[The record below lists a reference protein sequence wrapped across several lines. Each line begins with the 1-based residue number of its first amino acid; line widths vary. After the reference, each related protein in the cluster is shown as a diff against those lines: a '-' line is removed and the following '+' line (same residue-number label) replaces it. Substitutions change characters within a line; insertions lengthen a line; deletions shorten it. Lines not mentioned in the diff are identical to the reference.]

1 MSRTRLIL
9 CCTLFSA
16 FACTQERDPV
26 SPVVLELVADGFVH
40 PLLLTEPPDDSGRL
54 FVLDQVGKIWIIRP
68 DGKKLAEP
76 FLDLSKQLV
85 ELDEQYDERGLLGLA
100 FHPDYANNGRFYVFY
115 SIPLREQALDNFN
128 HTNVLAEFRTMPDN
142 PDRADLASERRL
154 LEIDHP
160 YMNHNAGT
168 VAFGPDGM
176 LYLSLGDGGNRD
188 DQDLE
193 LVPGHV
199 EDWYEQNGGGN
210 GQDIEDN
217 LLGSILRID
226 VDKAGEEEEG
236 EKTPYAVPEDNPFS
250 DIEGVEAEVWAY
262 GFRNPYRF
270 TIDPGGS
277 HALIAGDAGQD
288 MFEEISLVTR
298 GGNYGWNVYEGAH
311 CFNAAS
317 PMMPFDSCPT
327 TVGIGH
333 PAEGDPLI
341 PPVIE
346 LKNTNAF
353 AEDGVGLVVVGGV
366 VNRGEALPAAF
377 RGRYVFGMWS
387 IGEQET
393 QEGELHKPGRLLV
406 ADMRP
411 EGSWPWEPVQLQG
424 APNGELDAYLLGF
437 GQDRAGNVYVLT
449 SEDVGPTGHSG
460 KVRRLSS
467 L

>member
-1 MSRTRLIL
+1 MPRTRRFL
-9 CCTLFSA
+9 CCALLSTL
-16 FACTQERDPV
+16 ACTQETDPDPV
-26 SPVVLELVADGFVH
+26 PSVELELVADDLVH
-40 PLLLTEPPDDSGRL
+40 PLLLTEPPDGSGRL

-85 ELDEQYDERGLLGLA
+85 ELDEHYDERGLLGLA
-100 FHPDYANNGRFYVFY
+100 FHPKYASNGRFYVFY
-115 SIPLREQALDNFN
+115 SIPLREQAIDNFD
-128 HTNVLAEFRTMPDN
+128 HTNVLAEFRTMEDN
-142 PDRADLASERRL
+142 PDRAELASERRL

-160 YMNHNAGT
+160 YMNHNAGML
-168 VAFGPDGM
+168 AFGPDGM

-188 DQDLE
+188 DQDIN

-199 EDWYEQNGGGN
+199 EDWYEKNAGGN

-226 VDKAGEEEEG
+226 VDHTGEQ
-236 EKTPYAVPEDNPFS
+236 KPYAVPEDNPFT
-250 DIEGVEAEVWAY
+250 DIGGVEPEVWAY

-277 HALIAGDAGQD
+277 HAVIVGDAGQE
-288 MFEEISLVTR
+288 MFEEISLVTA

-317 PMMPFDSCPT
+317 PMKPFKSCPT
-327 TVGIGH
+327 TVGSGH
-333 PAEGDPLI
+333 PAQDDPLL

-353 AEDGVGLVVVGGV
+353 PKLGVGLVVVGGV
-366 VNRGEALPAAF
+366 VNRGEALPPAF
-377 RGRYVFGMWS
+377 RGRYFFGMFS
-387 IGEQET
+387 IGERET
-393 QEGELHKPGRLLV
+393 QDGEFHKPGRLLV
-406 ADMRP
+406 ADMQP
-411 EGSWPWEPVQLQG
+411 EGTWPWEPLRLQG
-424 APNGELDAYLLGF
+424 APNGTLDAYLLGF
-437 GQDRAGNVYVLT
+437 GQDSAGNVYVLT
-449 SEDVGPTGHSG
+449 SEELGPTGHTG